1 MFCFLKNIV
10 QNIGGQY
17 FWKNILQNIASLS
30 KKCDIFTQCFRFQKA
45 HSETEI
51 DKHGKLSV
59 ENYIKETSQLEMC
72 LFVLIQLGL
81 GRRML
86 CMITLSCECFNTLVT
101 IVRSYLCVC
110 QRVRVE
116 ISNSSANVV
125 ALVEFVSLLL
135 LMQVCMQVKEWLHL
149 CAFSPVCVILCFCNL
164 CACA

>member
-1 MFCFLKNIV
+1 
-10 QNIGGQY
+10 
-17 FWKNILQNIASLS
+17 
-30 KKCDIFTQCFRFQKA
+30 
-45 HSETEI
+45 
-51 DKHGKLSV
+51 
-59 ENYIKETSQLEMC
+59 MC

-110 QRVRVE
+110 QRVQVE

-135 LMQVCMQVKEWLHL
+135 LMQVCMQVNGYI
-149 CAFSPVCVILCFCNL
+149 CVPSRLYVSSCVSATYVLVRKYNHTDCLNL
-164 CACA
+164 